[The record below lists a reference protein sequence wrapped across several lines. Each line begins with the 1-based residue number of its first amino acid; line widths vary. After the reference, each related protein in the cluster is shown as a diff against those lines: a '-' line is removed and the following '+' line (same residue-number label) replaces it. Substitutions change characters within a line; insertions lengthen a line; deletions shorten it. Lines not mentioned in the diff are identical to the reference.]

1 MGLLL
6 PMRQARLKAPE
17 GHPILYYH
25 CISKMVNQEFVFADA
40 EWERLVQLMREY
52 EAFCG
57 VCVLT
62 YCILSNHLP

>member
-6 PMRQARLKAPE
+6 PMRQARPKAPE

-52 EAFCG
+52 
-57 VCVLT
+57 
-62 YCILSNHLP
+62 